1 MPKSIKKSQQVAEFR
16 RAVDKYDKLRSS
28 VILTAITWY
37 EAHGYA
43 YGPIPPLDCDLAKAI
58 RGLLAVDQ
66 KAMSI
71 MHGDAPSS
79 RRRTKH
85 R

>member
-1 MPKSIKKSQQVAEFR
+1 MPKSSKKSQQVTEFR
-16 RAVDKYDKLRSS
+16 RAVDKYDRLRSS

-43 YGPIPPLDCDLAKAI
+43 NGPIPPIDHDLAKAI
-58 RGLLAVDQ
+58 RGLLVVDQ

-71 MHGDAPSS
+71 MHGDAHSS
-79 RRRTKH
+79 RRRTK
-85 R
+85 RR